1 MREEI
6 FNTTKPD
13 YEGTDSP
20 IYGSITPVSQTDS
33 SGIAKSIYT
42 AGTEPGFIEFWYEER
57 SIKESKRGS
66 WLWDWFTQEKGE
78 KKEKLKLRV
87 YVGELPDGC
96 EPPLHLEGE
105 GGVMYYIKDSFKF
118 LVLKID
124 LNL

>member
-57 SIKESKRGS
+57 SIKESKRGC
-66 WLWDWFTQEKGE
+66 WLLDWLLRKRER
-78 KKEKLKLRV
+78 KKK
-87 YVGELPDGC
+87 
-96 EPPLHLEGE
+96 
-105 GGVMYYIKDSFKF
+105 
-118 LVLKID
+118 
-124 LNL
+124 N